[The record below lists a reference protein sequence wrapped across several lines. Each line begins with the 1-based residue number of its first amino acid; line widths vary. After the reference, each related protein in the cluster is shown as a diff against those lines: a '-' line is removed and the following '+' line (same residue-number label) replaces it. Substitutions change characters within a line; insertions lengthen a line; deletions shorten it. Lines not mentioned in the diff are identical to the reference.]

1 MSEVDGGWNGFGL
14 ADRIILD
21 MNAMKP
27 AAWVMWDIV
36 DRHRDSEFT
45 SPDGTKS
52 EANATLGAT
61 DSLWGVGMGNHDT
74 E

>member
-1 MSEVDGGWNGFGL
+1 
-14 ADRIILD
+14 

-27 AAWVMWDIV
+27 AAWVMWDMV

-45 SPDGTKS
+45 TPDGTKS